1 MPLVRVANTGISAVF
16 DYKGILVGKINLSEK
31 GILDIPLPLKQ
42 EATIYSRYRWKI
54 TTVLIFIL
62 ILGSVFLDLII
73 CEGKKQINFSGI
85 D

>member
-1 MPLVRVANTGISAVF
+1 MPLGRVANTGISAAF

-31 GILDIPLPLKQ
+31 GILDILLPLKQ

-62 ILGSVFLDLII
+62 ILSSVFLDQNHLR
-73 CEGKKQINFSGI
+73 GQKANKL
-85 D
+85 